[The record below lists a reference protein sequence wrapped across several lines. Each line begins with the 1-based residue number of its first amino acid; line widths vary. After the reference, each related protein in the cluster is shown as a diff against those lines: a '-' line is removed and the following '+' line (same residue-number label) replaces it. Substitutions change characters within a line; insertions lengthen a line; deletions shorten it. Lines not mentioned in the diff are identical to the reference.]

1 MGSAVELMNGWILP
15 VAVSPIIGSYLG
27 VLIRRLPEA
36 RPVALGRSACE
47 ACSHVLTPT
56 EMVPIASYIRQRG
69 RCAACGAPIPADH
82 LYIELASLAVAI
94 AAAVVVPGGPYLW
107 LSCVL
112 GWWLLALAWIDARS
126 FRLPDVL
133 TLPLI
138 AAGLAEATWLEPA
151 AVTDRAVAT
160 AAAFI
165 ALWLVARVYRMV
177 RGREGLGL
185 GDVKLMAAAGAWV
198 GIALLPIV
206 MLAGALLGLAYG
218 AAQWLR
224 GAKLGATTKLP
235 FGPFL
240 AAAIWAVWLWRP

>member
-1 MGSAVELMNGWILP
+1 MGTAVELINGWILP
-15 VAVSPIIGSYLG
+15 VAVSPIIGSFLG
-27 VLIRRLPEA
+27 VLIRRLPA
-36 RPVALGRSACE
+36 GRPVALGRSACE
-47 ACSHVLTPT
+47 ACGHVLTPA
-56 EMVPIASYIRQRG
+56 EMVPIASYLRQRG
-69 RCAACGAPIPADH
+69 RCAACGARISADH
-82 LYIELASLAVAI
+82 LYIELAALGVAI

-107 LSCVL
+107 VSCVL
-112 GWWLLALAWIDARS
+112 GWWLLALAWIDARN

-138 AAGLAEATWLEPA
+138 AAGLAEAAWLEPEA
-151 AVTDRAVAT
+151 LTDRAVAT
-160 AAAFI
+160 AAAFA
-165 ALWLVARVYRMV
+165 ALWLVARAYRMV

-218 AAQWLR
+218 GAQWLR

-240 AAAIWAVWLWRP
+240 AAAIWGVWLWRP